1 MKRVLTPMTAFLV
14 LFAACIVVW
23 SWSRLSASAGGRDGT
38 GVRDAKGLMDT
49 ARLLSPPVQPE
60 GVAQEPEGRP
70 DLVDFLE
77 GAQVQYE
84 SEAQRLTILGALE
97 DTLALSVEDLKARRY
112 CDDQGSKGQWDLRT
126 LVTRHLVPDSR
137 EKSLGFHF
145 YSDVKSQEAMAR
157 IETLIEEIRKHPAE
171 DGHPTAFKVPVL

>member
-1 MKRVLTPMTAFLV
+1 MKRVITPMTAFLV

-23 SWSRLSASAGGRDGT
+23 SWSRLSASAGGRGGT
-38 GVRDAKGLMDT
+38 GVRDVKGLMDT
-49 ARLLSPPVQPE
+49 ARLLSPPVQPA
-60 GVAQEPEGRP
+60 GVTQEPESRP

-97 DTLALSVEDLKARRY
+97 DVLALSVQDLKGRRY
-112 CDDQGSKGQWDLRT
+112 RDDQGTEGQWDLRT

-137 EKSLGFHF
+137 EKSPGFHF
-145 YSDVKSQEAMAR
+145 YSDLKSPEVMAR
-157 IETLIEEIRKHPAE
+157 IETMVEELRKHPAE
-171 DGHPTAFKVPVL
+171 DGPPTVFKVPGL

>member
-1 MKRVLTPMTAFLV
+1 MKRVITPMTAFLV

-38 GVRDAKGLMDT
+38 GVRDANGLMDT
-49 ARLLSPPVQPE
+49 TRLVSPPVQAA
-60 GVAQEPEGRP
+60 GAAQEPEDRP

-97 DTLALSVEDLKARRY
+97 DSLALSVQDLRDRRY
-112 CDDQGSKGQWDLRT
+112 RDDQGNEGQWDLRT
-126 LVTRHLVPDSR
+126 LVTRHIVPDSR
-137 EKSLGFHF
+137 EKSPGFHF
-145 YSDVKSQEAMAR
+145 YDDVKSPAAMAG
-157 IETLIEEIRKHPAE
+157 IETLIEEIRQHPAE
-171 DGHPTAFKVPVL
+171 DGHPTSFQVPSP